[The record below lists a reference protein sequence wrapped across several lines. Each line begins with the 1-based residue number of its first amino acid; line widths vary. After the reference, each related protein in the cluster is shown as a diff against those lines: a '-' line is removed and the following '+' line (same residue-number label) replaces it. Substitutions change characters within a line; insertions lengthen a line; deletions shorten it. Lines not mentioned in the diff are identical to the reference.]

1 MRTAGCGR
9 PGAQGRKAADE
20 LLDEWRRSP
29 TQPVLRVQV
38 RNASLASRRK
48 RAYTRKY
55 VHLHLFAV
63 NRAVPAPPSTAS
75 LPACAC
81 GRLRRA
87 TRALTQ
93 LYDDLLA
100 PAGLRLTQFSLLRT
114 LMREGTVRITE
125 LAAVQL
131 LDRTALSRNLDP
143 LVEQGLVEIVRGRD
157 ARTREVAISR
167 KGMNA
172 LKAAEPHWTR
182 AQKAVAERIGASK
195 LEALIATLGELEAL
209 HPARDERDLDG
220 LKARTGKSV
229 PQAAASR
236 PTTRVAS
243 PPTTRV
249 STTLKSRPA
258 APTVHPTRA
267 PRRSSSRT
275 V

>member
-1 MRTAGCGR
+1 MN
-9 PGAQGRKAADE
+9 
-20 LLDEWRRSP
+20 RSP
-29 TQPVLRVQV
+29 PSPRYARPTA
-38 RNASLASRRK
+38 ASAAS
-48 RAYTRKY
+48 
-55 VHLHLFAV
+55 
-63 NRAVPAPPSTAS
+63 
-75 LPACAC
+75 PACAC

-93 LYDDLLA
+93 LYDDVLA

-114 LMREGTVRITE
+114 LMREGTVRITD
-125 LAAVQL
+125 LAAAQL

-209 HPARDERDLDG
+209 HPARDERDLEPS
-220 LKARTGKSV
+220 KARTGKTV
-229 PQAAASR
+229 PHAAASR
-236 PTTRVAS
+236 PTTPVAS
-243 PPTTRV
+243 HPTTRV